1 MQNKLI
7 LVSNRLPVQF
17 DSETKTFRPSSGG
30 LVQALSGVKL
40 EGGRLWMGAIGEDE
54 DPASYG
60 EGLHPVPIE
69 AELYDQYY
77 SGMSNDVLWPLFHY
91 ELDYVRFDWD
101 IWNAYC
107 AVNRKFAAEIARVAE
122 PGDSVWI
129 HDYHFFMLP
138 HYLRELREDLK
149 IGFFLHIPF
158 PSSEVYRTLP
168 VREKILS
175 SLIDCDLV
183 GFHDYSYL
191 RHFVQSIHQILGL
204 DSDMLKL
211 ERITHT
217 TEFGVFPVSIDTPKF
232 TKGATRAGVQKRV
245 RELEKHR
252 DYEILILGVDRLD
265 YIKGIDLKLRIFN
278 DALER
283 FPELRNRVAM
293 LQVAVPS
300 RTEVPEYIKT
310 RNEIEQLVGMINGKF
325 ATATYTPVKYLFN
338 SVNFDELLALYR
350 QAKVLFVTSKRDGM
364 NLVAL
369 EYIAAQD
376 QRDPGVVLLSE
387 FAGAA
392 SNLSHVTLVNPW
404 NISEAAERL
413 AAVLALSKE
422 ARRDR
427 HAPVLKYLNKYNAT
441 KWAASF
447 MERLLAHSIE
457 VQSTTI
463 LAAGRAARAAAK
475 SRRRYRELP
484 EELRERL
491 RDKRTILL
499 DYDGTLVPL
508 EEKPELAVLPAN
520 ARERLRLWQE
530 RDDVELVI
538 VSGRDPQ
545 FLSGQ
550 FADLEISMAAEHGAR
565 FYDHRKKTWTTLA
578 RGGKKR
584 EWYDPARQIMQDYS
598 FRVPDSFIERKNFG
612 VAWHYRKSPANFAEY
627 QSRRLVEDLEWSLLR
642 MPVSIL
648 RGKKVVEV
656 RLIEASKGAFVNWYR
671 NHHEVGKRKDAV
683 LIAIGDDR
691 TDEEMFEAL
700 RPAGVTIK
708 VGMEATHAAYRLRE
722 QSEVLD
728 FLDRLLETQS
738 R

>member
-1 MQNKLI
+1 MKNKLI

-17 DSETKTFRPSSGG
+17 DPKTKKFRKSDGG

-40 EGGRLWMGAIGEDE
+40 DGAAVWMGSVAGDE
-54 DPASYG
+54 DPKRYG
-60 EGLHPVPIE
+60 KGLHPVPIE
-69 AELYDQYY
+69 EELYEKYY
-77 SGMSNDVLWPLFHY
+77 SGLANDVLWPLFHY

-101 IWNAYC
+101 IWDAYC
-107 AVNRKFAAEIARVAE
+107 AVNRLFAEEIARVAAA
-122 PGDSVWI
+122 GDSVWI

-138 HYLRELREDLK
+138 HYLRELRDDLK

-175 SLIDCDLV
+175 SLIECDLV

-191 RHFVQSIHQILGL
+191 RHFVQSIHQVLGL

-211 ERITHT
+211 ERISRT

-232 TKGATRAGVQKRV
+232 TKGATKPAVQQRMRDLK
-245 RELEKHR
+245 KHG

-265 YIKGIDLKLRIFN
+265 YIKGIDLKLRIFH

-283 FPELRNRVAM
+283 FPELRNRVAL
-293 LQVAVPS
+293 LQIAVPS

-325 ATATYTPVKYLFN
+325 STATYTPVKYLFN
-338 SVNFDELLALYR
+338 SVNFEELLALYR
-350 QAKVLFVTSKRDGM
+350 HAQVLFVSSKRDGM

-376 QRDPGVVLLSE
+376 QRNPGVVVLSE

-404 NISEAAERL
+404 NISESADRL
-413 AAVLALSKE
+413 AAVLALSAGE
-422 ARRDR
+422 RRER
-427 HAPVLKYLNKYNAT
+427 HAPVLKYLNKYDAT
-441 KWAASF
+441 NWAVSF
-447 MERLLAHSIE
+447 IKRLSAHSVE
-457 VQSTTI
+457 VLPTTVLNSETTAKARKSTR
-463 LAAGRAARAAAK
+463 G
-475 SRRRYRELP
+475 LP
-484 EELRERL
+484 EEVRASFAG
-491 RDKRTILL
+491 KRVFLL
-499 DYDGTLVPL
+499 DYDGTLAPI
-508 EEKPELAVLPAN
+508 EDKPELAVLNRAT
-520 ARERLRLWQE
+520 REKLRAWQKRE
-530 RDDVELVI
+530 DVELIV

-545 FLSGQ
+545 FLLSQ
-550 FADLEISMAAEHGAR
+550 FDGMQISMAAEHGAR
-565 FYDHRKKTWTTLA
+565 FYDHRRGTWTTLA
-578 RGGKKR
+578 RDGAKKR
-584 EWYDPARQIMQDYS
+584 EWTDPARQIMKDYS
-598 FRVPDSFIERKNFG
+598 FRVPGSFIERKNFG
-612 VAWHYRKSPANFAEY
+612 VAWHFRNSPSNFAEY

-656 RLIEASKGAFVNWYR
+656 RMLEASKGAFVNWYR
-671 NHHEVGKRKDAV
+671 TVHDLGKKRDYT
-683 LIAIGDDR
+683 LIALGDDR
-691 TDEEMFEAL
+691 TDEEMFEAI
-700 RPAGVTIK
+700 RSDGITIK

-722 QSEVLD
+722 QAEVLP
-728 FLDRLLETQS
+728 FLERLIENGS
-738 R
+738 A

>member
-7 LVSNRLPVQF
+7 LVSNRLPVQL
-17 DSETKTFRPSSGG
+17 DPRTNQFRPSDGG

-40 EGGRLWMGAIGEDE
+40 DGDTTWMGSVAEGEDL
-54 DPASYG
+54 SRYG
-60 EGLHPVPIE
+60 KGLHPVPIE
-69 AELYDQYY
+69 AGLYEEYY

-107 AVNRKFAAEIARVAE
+107 AVNRLFAEEIARVAT

-129 HDYHFFMLP
+129 HDYHFFMLA

-191 RHFVQSIHQILGL
+191 RHFVQSIHQVLGL

-211 ERITHT
+211 ERISHT
-217 TEFGVFPVSIDTPKF
+217 TEFGVFPVSIDTAKF
-232 TKGATRAGVQKRV
+232 TKGATKPVVQQRI
-245 RELEKHR
+245 RELKKHG
-252 DYEILILGVDRLD
+252 DYELLILGVDRLD
-265 YIKGIDLKLRIFN
+265 YIKGIDLKLRIFH

-283 FPELRNRVAM
+283 FPELRNRVAL
-293 LQVAVPS
+293 LQIAVPS

-325 ATATYTPVKYLFN
+325 STATYTPVKYLFN
-338 SVNFDELLALYR
+338 SVNFEELLALYR
-350 QAKVLFVTSKRDGM
+350 HAQVLFVTSKRDGM

-376 QRDPGVVLLSE
+376 GRDPGVVVLSE

-413 AAVLALSKE
+413 AAVLALSTGARKE
-422 ARRDR
+422 R
-427 HAPVLKYLNKYNAT
+427 HAPVLKYLNKYDAT
-441 KWAASF
+441 NWAASF
-447 MERLLAHSIE
+447 MKRLSAHSIE
-457 VQSTTI
+457 VQSTTVLSPGPI
-463 LAAGRAARAAAK
+463 TK
-475 SRRRYRELP
+475 SRRKVDDLP
-484 EELRERL
+484 VELRENPGG
-491 RDKRTILL
+491 KRIFLL
-499 DYDGTLVPL
+499 DYDGTLVSIQD
-508 EEKPELAVLPAN
+508 KPELAVLPTEV
-520 ARERLRLWQE
+520 REKLKAWQK
-530 RDDVELVI
+530 RDNIELVV

-545 FLSGQ
+545 FLLRQ
-550 FADLEISMAAEHGAR
+550 FKGLEISMAAEHGAR
-565 FYDHRKKTWTTLA
+565 FYDHRKEAWTTLA
-578 RGGKKR
+578 RHNNKKS
-584 EWYDPARQIMQDYS
+584 EWYDPARQIMRDYS
-598 FRVPDSFIERKNFG
+598 FRVPGSFIERKNFG
-612 VAWHYRKSPANFAEY
+612 VAWHFRKSPANFAEY

-642 MPVSIL
+642 LPVSIL

-656 RLIEASKGAFVNWYR
+656 RMLEASKGAFVNWYR
-671 NHHEVGKRKDAV
+671 NNHSIGKQRDST
-683 LIAIGDDR
+683 LIALGDDR
-691 TDEEMFEAL
+691 TDEEMFEAV
-700 RPAGVTIK
+700 RPEGVTIK

-722 QSEVLD
+722 QSQVLP
-728 FLDRLLETQS
+728 FLERLIETD
-738 R
+738 